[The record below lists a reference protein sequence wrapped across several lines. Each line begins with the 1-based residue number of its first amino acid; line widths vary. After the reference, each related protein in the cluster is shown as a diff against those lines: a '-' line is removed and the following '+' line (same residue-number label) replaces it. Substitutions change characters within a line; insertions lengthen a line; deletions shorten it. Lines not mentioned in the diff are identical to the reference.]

1 MSYDEIVLA
10 ALALPQESRAM
21 LAEQLYESFDT
32 NDQARLDAIWLAEV
46 EGRDKEIEDGFVEAI
61 PGEEVMR
68 RLFSRSKE

>member
-1 MSYDEIVLA
+1 MSYNEIVMA

-46 EGRDKEIEDGFVEAI
+46 EGRDKEIEDGLVEAI

-68 RLFSRSKE
+68 RLFSPSR